1 MFINYMIHNYLLVIM
16 NWHFPGGLDSKESAC
31 NSEDLGSIPKL
42 KQSPG
47 EAYTIFHIYHK
58 QPVQTVFIFW

>member
-1 MFINYMIHNYLLVIM
+1 MFINYMIHNYLLVTM

-42 KQSPG
+42 KQSFG
-47 EAYTIFHIYHK
+47 EGNSYPL
-58 QPVQTVFIFW
+58 Q